1 MQILRTIREVKDWT
15 LAERGAGR
23 AIHFVPTMGYFH
35 EGHLSLMR
43 RAKAD
48 GGAVIVSLFVN
59 PLQFGPHEDY
69 ERYPRDFERD
79 HQMAESVG
87 VDALFYPEV
96 SEMYPPGFQ
105 TEVRVKQL
113 SQPLCGRSRP
123 GHFEGVA
130 TVVLKLFNIV
140 TPDRA
145 YFGEKD
151 YQQLRI
157 IQQMVRDLNLPI
169 EIVPCPIVREPD
181 GLAMS
186 SRNAYLTPEER
197 QAATVLYRSLQWA
210 RGQVQAG
217 EQDPLRIQRGVY
229 EILAGEPLAQI
240 DYVELVDA
248 ETLEPVSRIERPTLL
263 ALAVYFGKARLID
276 NTVLTPSNAA
286 TIQSQPTNKHAR
298 AASDAN
304 AQ

>member
-1 MQILRTIREVKDWT
+1 MEILRTIQAVRGWVQRQREV
-15 LAERGAGR
+15 GR
-23 AIHFVPTMGYFH
+23 PIHFVPTMGYFH

-48 GGAVIVSLFVN
+48 GGAVMVSIFVN

-69 ERYPRDFERD
+69 ARYPRDFERD
-79 HQMAESVG
+79 RQMAESVG
-87 VDALFYPEV
+87 VEAIFYPDV

-145 YFGEKD
+145 YFGQKD
-151 YQQLRI
+151 YQQLRV
-157 IQQMVRDLNLPI
+157 IQQLVRDLNLPV

-186 SRNAYLTPEER
+186 SRNVYLSPAER
-197 QAATVLYRSLQWA
+197 QAATVLYRSLMWA
-210 RGQVQAG
+210 QEQVQAG
-217 EQDPLRIQRGVY
+217 ERDALRLQREVY
-229 EILAGEPLAQI
+229 EMLAREPLARI

-248 ETLEPVSRIERPTLL
+248 ETLEPVARIERPTLL
-263 ALAVYFGKARLID
+263 ALAVYFGNARLID
-276 NTVLTPSNAA
+276 NTLLTP
-286 TIQSQPTNKHAR
+286 TT
-298 AASDAN
+298 DAPLPSHS
-304 AQ
+304 AK

>member
-1 MQILRTIREVKDWT
+1 MQILRTIEEVRDWVRARR
-15 LAERGAGR
+15 AEGR

-48 GGAVIVSLFVN
+48 NGAVIISIFVN

-79 HQMAESVG
+79 RHMAESVG

-96 SEMYPPGFQ
+96 REMYPPGFQ

-151 YQQLRI
+151 YQQLRV

-169 EIVPCPIVREPD
+169 EIVPCPIVREAD

-186 SRNAYLTPEER
+186 SRNVYLSPGER
-197 QAATVLYRSLQWA
+197 QAATVLYRSLLWA
-210 RGQVQAG
+210 REQVQAG
-217 EQDPLRIQRGVY
+217 EQDALRIQRGVY
-229 EILAGEPLAQI
+229 AMLAAEPLARI

-263 ALAVYFGKARLID
+263 ALAVYFGSARLID
-276 NTVLTPSNAA
+276 NTVLTP
-286 TIQSQPTNKHAR
+286 P
-298 AASDAN
+298 D
-304 AQ
+304 

>member
-1 MQILRTIREVKDWT
+1 MQVLRTIAEVRQWVH
-15 LAERGAGR
+15 ERRRAGE

-48 GGAVIVSLFVN
+48 GGRVIVSLFVN
-59 PLQFGPHEDY
+59 PLQFGPQEDF

-79 HQMAESVG
+79 RAMAESVG
-87 VDALFYPEV
+87 VDAMFVPEA
-96 SEMYPPGFQ
+96 SEMYPPDFQ
-105 TEVRVKQL
+105 TQVRVQRL

-130 TVVLKLFNIV
+130 TVVLKLFHIV

-157 IQQMVRDLNLPI
+157 IQQLVRDLNLTV

-186 SRNAYLTPEER
+186 SRNVYLTPEER
-197 QAATVLYRSLQWA
+197 AAATVLYRSLQWA
-210 RGQVQAG
+210 QAQVAQGVRDATTLREQVEAQIAG
-217 EQDPLRIQRGVY
+217 TPHAR
-229 EILAGEPLAQI
+229 I
-240 DYVELVDA
+240 DYVEVVDA
-248 ETLEPVSRIERPTLL
+248 ETLEPLEVIDRL
-263 ALAVYFGKARLID
+263 ARLAVAAYFGKARLID
-276 NTVLTPSNAA
+276 NIALV
-286 TIQSQPTNKHAR
+286 PTLE
-298 AASDAN
+298 
-304 AQ
+304 

>member
-1 MQILRTIREVKDWT
+1 MQVLRTIAEVRQWVQ
-15 LAERGAGR
+15 ERRRAGE

-48 GGAVIVSLFVN
+48 GGRVIVSLFVN
-59 PLQFGPHEDY
+59 PLQFGPQEDF

-79 HQMAESVG
+79 RAMAESVG
-87 VDALFYPEV
+87 VDAMFVPEA
-96 SEMYPPGFQ
+96 SEMYPPDFQ
-105 TEVRVKQL
+105 TQVRVQRL

-130 TVVLKLFNIV
+130 TVVLKLFHIV

-157 IQQMVRDLNLPI
+157 IQQLVRDLNLTV

-186 SRNAYLTPEER
+186 SRNVYLTPEER
-197 QAATVLYRSLQWA
+197 AAATVLYRSLQWA
-210 RGQVQAG
+210 QAQVAQGVRDATTLREQVEAQIAG
-217 EQDPLRIQRGVY
+217 TPHAR
-229 EILAGEPLAQI
+229 I
-240 DYVELVDA
+240 DYVEVVDA
-248 ETLEPVSRIERPTLL
+248 ETLEPLEVIDRP
-263 ALAVYFGKARLID
+263 ARLAVAAYFGKARLID
-276 NTVLTPSNAA
+276 NIALV
-286 TIQSQPTNKHAR
+286 PTLE
-298 AASDAN
+298 
-304 AQ
+304 

>member
-1 MQILRTIREVKDWT
+1 MEILRTIQAVRGWVQ
-15 LAERGAGR
+15 AQRGAGR

-35 EGHLSLMR
+35 EGHLTLMR

-48 GGAVIVSLFVN
+48 GGAVIISIFVN
-59 PLQFGPHEDY
+59 PLQFAPNEDY
-69 ERYPRDFERD
+69 ERYPRDLERD
-79 HQMAESVG
+79 RQLAESVG
-87 VDALFYPEV
+87 VEAIFYPEV
-96 SEMYPPGFQ
+96 SEMYPSGFQ

-145 YFGEKD
+145 YFGQKD
-151 YQQLRI
+151 YQQLRV
-157 IQQMVRDLNLPI
+157 IQQMVRDLNLPV
-169 EIVPCPIVREPD
+169 EIVPCPIVREAD

-186 SRNAYLTPEER
+186 SRNVYLSPAER
-197 QAATVLYRSLQWA
+197 QAATVLYRSLMWA
-210 RGQVQAG
+210 QEQVQAG
-217 EQDPLRIQRGVY
+217 ERDALRLQREVY
-229 EILAGEPLAQI
+229 EMLAREPLARI

-248 ETLEPVSRIERPTLL
+248 ETLQAVSRIERPTLL

-276 NTVLTPSNAA
+276 NTLLTP
-286 TIQSQPTNKHAR
+286 TT
-298 AASDAN
+298 DAPLPSHS
-304 AQ
+304 AK

>member
-1 MQILRTIREVKDWT
+1 MQILRTIREVRDWVQ
-15 LAERGAGR
+15 AERRQGR
-23 AIHFVPTMGYFH
+23 PIHFVPTMGYFH

-79 HQMAESVG
+79 RQMAESVG

-186 SRNAYLTPEER
+186 SRNAYLSPEER

-210 RGQVQAG
+210 QEQVRAG

-229 EILAGEPLAQI
+229 EILAHEPLAQI

-276 NTVLTPSNAA
+276 NTVLTP
-286 TIQSQPTNKHAR
+286 PGG
-298 AASDAN
+298 
-304 AQ
+304 